1 MLKWILTVVLAG
13 VRMMVTALG
22 LGTGLAAQAPAVAAP
37 RFDMVVRND
46 FFAGFAGDAERLAAG
61 MATCERELA
70 VNPDRAEA
78 LVWHGSGLVFQAGG
92 AFRRGEAERGG
103 VLWQRGLD
111 EMQRAVALAPDSV
124 GVRIPRGAVLLQ
136 ATRNMPEAQ
145 ARPILELAVGD
156 YERVLAIQAPVL
168 STLSEHARGQLLYG
182 LAEGSARLGRLDQAR
197 RYFSQLV
204 SDAPESP
211 LTPRARQWLTDGRLP
226 PEKGL
231 GCVGCHK

>member
-1 MLKWILTVVLAG
+1 MLIWMLTVVLTGARI
-13 VRMMVTALG
+13 VLAAAG
-22 LGTGLAAQAPAVAAP
+22 LGPGLQAQAPAIATP
-37 RFDMVVRND
+37 RFDMVVRTD

-61 MATCERELA
+61 MATCERYLA
-70 VNPDRAEA
+70 ADPNHAEA

-92 AFRRGEAERGG
+92 AFQRGDGERGG
-103 VLWQRGLD
+103 ALWQTGFD
-111 EMQRAVALAPDSV
+111 EMRRAVALAPDSV

-136 ATRNMPEAQ
+136 ATRTMPEAQ

-197 RYFSQLV
+197 RYFTQLV
-204 SDAPESP
+204 SDAPESA
-211 LTPRARQWLTDGRLP
+211 LTPRARQWLAEGRLP